1 MSEFKSLDRCAAY
14 VAARTAL
21 TAVQRVAEGWPD
33 ELAERARSAAA
44 DTLHVTAEAISHG
57 HASAGRRRCLRDALT
72 SAIRVAA
79 SVDAA
84 RTLGFDDAGLDHAQ
98 RTAGRTV
105 ALLGMFLHANTA
117 AIPEV
122 TGAAGATRALRGPR
136 APGVSGGPGVL

>member
-21 TAVQRVAEGWPD
+21 IAVQRVADGWPE

-44 DTLHVTAEAISHG
+44 DTLNVTAFAISHG

-72 SAIRVAA
+72 SAIRLAA

-84 RTLGFDDAGLDHAQ
+84 RTGGVGDADLDHAQ

-117 AIPEV
+117 AIPET
-122 TGAAGATRALRGPR
+122 TGAFGATRALRGPR
-136 APGVSGGPGVL
+136 APGAL

>member
-21 TAVQRVAEGWPD
+21 ISVQRVADGWP
-33 ELAERARSAAA
+33 EGLAERARSAAS

-72 SAIRVAA
+72 SAISVAA

-84 RTLGFDDAGLDHAQ
+84 RTMGLGDAGLDHAQ
-98 RTAGRTV
+98 RSAGRTV

-117 AIPEV
+117 AIPEAP
-122 TGAAGATRALRGPR
+122 GAAGATRAIRVPR
-136 APGVSGGPGVL
+136 VPGAPGAL

>member
-14 VAARTAL
+14 VAARMAL
-21 TAVQRVAEGWPD
+21 IAVQRVAGSWPD
-33 ELAERARSAAA
+33 GLAERARGAAA
-44 DTLHVTAEAISHG
+44 DALHVTAEAISHG

-72 SAIRVAA
+72 SAIRVVE

-84 RTLGFDDAGLDHAQ
+84 RALGFGDAELDHAQ

-117 AIPEV
+117 AIPEAAGAA
-122 TGAAGATRALRGPR
+122 GAAGATRALRAIRP
-136 APGVSGGPGVL
+136 P

>member
-14 VAARTAL
+14 VAARMAL
-21 TAVQRVAEGWPD
+21 IAVQRIAGSWPD
-33 ELAERARSAAA
+33 ELAERARDAAA
-44 DTLHVTAEAISHG
+44 DTLHVTAQATSHG

-72 SAIRVAA
+72 SAIRVVE

-84 RTLGFDDAGLDHAQ
+84 RAMGFGDAELDHAQ

-117 AIPEV
+117 AIPEA
-122 TGAAGATRALRGPR
+122 TREAGAAGATRAIRAIR
-136 APGVSGGPGVL
+136 AP